1 MLEADCY
8 ARALLDLCAEEG
20 CCERVLDE
28 LTTLSAA
35 FEAEPRFMRLLSSSE
50 ITKAEKRRLLDGCLQ
65 GRAHEYVQ
73 SCLKLMCD
81 KRQIRLLPK
90 LKERFSLLYYEKA
103 GILPVRVTS
112 ASPLSPAQRE
122 KLKRRLEELCQ
133 KQVLL
138 SFTVDKACLGGLM
151 VEYENKLID
160 DTVRGRLKGLA
171 RYIQNAKL

>member
-28 LTTLSAA
+28 LAALSAA

-50 ITKAEKRRLLDGCLQ
+50 LTKAEKRQMLDNCLK

-81 KRQIRLLPK
+81 NGQIRLLPK
-90 LKERFSLLYYEKA
+90 LKERYCLLYYERA
-103 GILPVRVTS
+103 GILPVKVTS
-112 ASPLSPAQRE
+112 ASPLSPIQRQR
-122 KLKRRLEELCQ
+122 LQQRLEEISQ

-138 SFTVDKACLGGLM
+138 SFTVDEACLGGLM

-160 DTVRGRLKGLA
+160 DTVRGRLQGLA
-171 RYIQNAKL
+171 RTIQNAKL